1 MIKILLYL
9 FLFSHLL
16 FAQVFIEERRIG
28 GEDADVKFNN
38 PSAVDIAPDGLVYV
52 VDTGNNL
59 IRIFSSSGQ
68 LQKSIGGFGFKD
80 DQFDHPLDI
89 WARDL
94 LNIYIADYN
103 NQRVQRYNR
112 TMHLVSSLTGDD
124 SNAPEFQ
131 FMEVGGCAVNSQ
143 NDLFVLDCGE
153 NKIIKFNRHGQPERS
168 FGGYESGEGQ
178 LEEPV
183 QMDIA
188 GGKFLLVT
196 DRSRKAVIVFDFFG
210 NYINSIS
217 IPEFKSPAGIAVD
230 DKERIFIADPVAQKV
245 FIVAADFRKVSA
257 LNMKLTQPLKH
268 PVDLA
273 ISRQRTKKKKSNQL
287 YLIDGN
293 QLIIGRLT
301 D

>member
-1 MIKILLYL
+1 MLL
-9 FLFSHLL
+9 SHSLW
-16 FAQVFIEERRIG
+16 AQLFIEERRLG

-38 PSAVDIAPDGLVYV
+38 PQAMAIAPDGLVYV

-59 IRIFSSSGQ
+59 IRIFNSGGQ
-68 LQKSIGGFGFKD
+68 LQKSIGGFGFKE
-80 DQFDHPLDI
+80 DQFDRPVDI

-112 TMHLVSSLTGDD
+112 TMHFVSSLTSDD
-124 SNAPEFQ
+124 SNPTEFQ
-131 FMEVGGCAVNSQ
+131 FTEVGGCAVNSQ
-143 NDLFVLDCGE
+143 NDLFVLDRGE

-188 GGKFLLVT
+188 SGRFLLVT
-196 DRSRKAVIVFDFFG
+196 DRSRKALIIFDFFG
-210 NYINSIS
+210 NFINSIS

-230 DKERIFIADPVAQKV
+230 ERGHIFIADPVAQKV
-245 FIVAADFRKVSA
+245 FFMAADFRKVSA
-257 LNMKLTQPLKH
+257 LKMKLIQPLKR
-268 PVDLA
+268 PLDLT
-273 ISRQRTKKKKSNQL
+273 IVKQTEKTNSRRL
-287 YLIDGN
+287 YLIDGD
-293 QLIIGRLT
+293 QLIIGRVEE
-301 D
+301 

>member
-1 MIKILLYL
+1 MLL
-9 FLFSHLL
+9 SHGLW
-16 FAQVFIEERRIG
+16 AQLFIEERRLG

-38 PSAVDIAPDGLVYV
+38 PQAMAIAPDGLVYV

-59 IRIFSSSGQ
+59 IRIFNSGGQ
-68 LQKSIGGFGFKD
+68 LQKSIGGFGFKE
-80 DQFDHPLDI
+80 DQFDRPVDI

-112 TMHLVSSLTGDD
+112 TMHFVSSLTSDD
-124 SNAPEFQ
+124 SNPPEFQ
-131 FMEVGGCAVNSQ
+131 FTEVGGCAVNSQ
-143 NDLFVLDCGE
+143 NDLFVLDRGE

-188 GGKFLLVT
+188 SGRFLLVT
-196 DRSRKAVIVFDFFG
+196 DRSRKALIIFDFFG
-210 NYINSIS
+210 NFINSIS

-230 DKERIFIADPVAQKV
+230 EMGHIFIADPVAQKV
-245 FIVAADFRKVSA
+245 FFMAADFRKVSA
-257 LNMKLTQPLKH
+257 LKMKLIQPLKR
-268 PVDLA
+268 PLDLT
-273 ISRQRTKKKKSNQL
+273 IVKQTEKTNSNRL
-287 YLIDGN
+287 YLIDGD
-293 QLIIGRLT
+293 QLIIGRVEE
-301 D
+301 